1 MFLFALEK
9 VLKLLSYVLYL
20 VALDNPDMDIRRNV
34 GRTFNNKQA
43 VARLLVDSYDINA
56 TSKCQ
61 KVCTVKPLVCGSW
74 FHLSFENFDVITG
87 YARKLYGQYNG
98 KQTSF

>member
-34 GRTFNNKQA
+34 GRTFNNK
-43 VARLLVDSYDINA
+43 
-56 TSKCQ
+56 
-61 KVCTVKPLVCGSW
+61 
-74 FHLSFENFDVITG
+74 
-87 YARKLYGQYNG
+87 
-98 KQTSF
+98 